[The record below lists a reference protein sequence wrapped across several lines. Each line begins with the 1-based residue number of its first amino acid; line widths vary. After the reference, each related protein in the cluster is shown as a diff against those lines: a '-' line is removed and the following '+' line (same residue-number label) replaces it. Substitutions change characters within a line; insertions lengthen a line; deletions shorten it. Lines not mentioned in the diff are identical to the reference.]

1 MVDDIM
7 HRMTQ
12 DQSGSESM
20 TSSGREPFLRRV
32 MIKNYKSIG
41 KCDVRLGRLSILVG
55 RNGAGKSN
63 FLDALRFIADGLQT
77 SLDHATK
84 SRGGIK
90 SVRRHSTGHPH
101 NFALKVEVNLPD
113 WQVAKYGFEIA
124 ARTEG
129 GFSVKSEELQIL
141 KPNGSLASFYQI
153 ADGTIRKKS
162 QDTMPKAVSDR
173 LYLVVAS
180 GIPEFRVV
188 YDALTSMGF
197 YNLNPETMKELQ
209 SPDAGELLHRD
220 GGNVASVIARLA
232 TEAPDEKKRAE
243 TYLEKIVAGIVGV
256 NRIQLGPRETIEF
269 RQQITGAEHPW
280 RFYAANMSDGTLRAL
295 GILLAASQ
303 LAQKSDRV
311 SLVGIEEPETA
322 LHPAAARALMEAL
335 EEATEHTQVLLTT
348 HSADLLD
355 AMQFSAP
362 DSLLAVEARK
372 GETFIAP
379 LDPASRKTMRDHLY
393 SAGELL
399 RMDQLGLDE
408 GDLKRQAQANLF
420 DQCEGDE

>member
-1 MVDDIM
+1 
-7 HRMTQ
+7 MTL
-12 DQSGSESM
+12 DQLGCESM
-20 TSSGREPFLRRV
+20 ALGGQEPFLRRV
-32 MIKNYKSIG
+32 VIKNYKSIG

-101 NFALKVEVNLPD
+101 NFTLNVELNLPKSH
-113 WQVAKYGFEIA
+113 VAKYGFEIA

-141 KPNGSLASFYQI
+141 KPNGTLLDHYQI
-153 ADGTIRKKS
+153 ADGEIKKS
-162 QDTMPKAVSDR
+162 SHETMPKAVADR

-197 YNLNPETMKELQ
+197 YNLNPEAMKELQ

-220 GGNVASVIARLA
+220 GGNVASVIARLQA
-232 TEAPDEKKRAE
+232 EAPDEKQRAE
-243 TYLEKIVAGIVGV
+243 NYLEKIVAGIVGV
-256 NRIQLGPRETIEF
+256 SRVQLGPRETIEF

-303 LAQKSDRV
+303 LAQKSDRI

-362 DSLLAVEARK
+362 DSLLAVESRK

-408 GDLKRQAQANLF
+408 EDIKKQAQGNLF
-420 DQCEGDE
+420 DQLEGTE